1 MFQPTHWLVSRSRK
15 VPVVVQPQGEK
26 SLLFTEAE
34 WGKTTTPAFELHAK
48 MGMYCR
54 GVQVLGYTL
63 QPLEAAVPAPTT
75 GVEA

>member
-15 VPVVVQPQGEK
+15 VPVVVQSQGDK
-26 SLLFTEAE
+26 SLVFTEAE
-34 WGKTTTPAFELHAK
+34 WGKTTAPAFELHSR

-63 QPLEAAVPAPTT
+63 EPIAAP
-75 GVEA
+75 VEAKTVSVEA

>member
-15 VPVVVQPQGEK
+15 VPVMVQPQGEK

-34 WGKTTTPAFELHAK
+34 WGKTTSPAFELHAK

-54 GVQVLGYTL
+54 GIQVLGYG
-63 QPLEAAVPAPTT
+63 LEPMTAAVESKTT
-75 GVEA
+75 AVEA